1 MYKDYFQIKILN
13 KHQKSSL
20 YAIVLRITKVMNFPD
35 TCLCLYRF
43 VLEPKAE
50 LIKEQQ
56 VKGEESDNAIAA
68 LLVISLHSR

>member
-1 MYKDYFQIKILN
+1 
-13 KHQKSSL
+13 
-20 YAIVLRITKVMNFPD
+20 MNFPD

-68 LLVISLHSR
+68 LLVISVHSRKIHRNCIFCLQCN